1 MKFKILN
8 IALLPNNEELEQRLI
23 PFNVDFVNVI
33 SGASERGKSAII
45 YIIDYC
51 LGSSTS
57 RIPVGLI
64 RNKTNWFCLHIRF
77 DHQEALI
84 CRRSPIH
91 SDKEFYLETGN
102 NISIGKNYKENIS
115 GSNLKNF
122 FRSQLGLSDIPIDST
137 EDEGIAGWGGAISI
151 RDLVSLLYQPQNIIA
166 NSNALFYRTETF
178 QYRERL
184 RKILPYLLNIVNAEI
199 LQKREQLKVLKH
211 EKSIVEK
218 RIAKY
223 SKSQEDWQST
233 LRGYYILCEEYN
245 LLEPGAPSLTS
256 DISTNRLYSLMKY
269 TDVFLSGENKQL
281 PQIEEGISRKISI
294 RINSLMEQQ
303 DMISTNIHRK
313 KSRIVSLGRLQ
324 SANSEYFKRLQDQA
338 DRIHT
343 VDWFLSNIK
352 SNTCFACGNE
362 STNEY
367 LTKVDLVEED
377 IKGIKYKVE
386 DFSKV
391 NSREVLSLEKELLG
405 EEKALNEVR
414 SEINNLN
421 VQDEKLKVRNQSV
434 KRLYSFLGELREV
447 LLNYSR
453 QFTSNDDSSQLL
465 VVKEKI
471 RDLQAILAKNDIAS
485 RRKSIIGKIAKKMT
499 HYAMIMNA
507 EMAEDAFE
515 LDLDEL
521 TIKFFKEK
529 RPSYLWEIGS
539 AHNYL
544 AYHLAT
550 ILAIHEYLSEE
561 STSIVPQFIIFD
573 QPSQVYFPELPEQ
586 GDDDFEEDD
595 LKRVENIFAVFSEF
609 NKRVEGKVQ
618 VIVLEHVGKRNFNK
632 FENVI
637 QLQRWREN
645 GVDSALIPKSWI

>member
-8 IALLPNNEELEQRLI
+8 IALLPNNEELEPRLI

-33 SGASERGKSAII
+33 SGASERGKSALIF
-45 YIIDYC
+45 IIDYC

-77 DHQEALI
+77 NHQEALI

-91 SDKEFYLETGN
+91 SDTEFYLETGD
-102 NISIGKNYKENIS
+102 NISIDNNYEANIS
-115 GSNLKNF
+115 GLNLKNF
-122 FRSQLGLSDIPIDST
+122 FRSQLGLSDIPIESK
-137 EDEGIAGWGGAISI
+137 EDDNIAGWGGAISI

-211 EKSIVEK
+211 EKSIIEK

-233 LRGYYILCEEYN
+233 LRGYYVLCQEYN
-245 LLEPGAPSLTS
+245 LLESGSPISPTN
-256 DISTNRLYSLMKY
+256 ISTNRLYTLMKY
-269 TDVFLSGENKQL
+269 TDVFLSGDSKQL
-281 PQIEEGISRKISI
+281 PRIEEGISKKIST
-294 RINSLMEQQ
+294 RINFLMENQ

-313 KSRIVSLGRLQ
+313 KSRIVSLKRLQ
-324 SANSEYFKRLQDQA
+324 SANSEYFNRLQDQA

-343 VDWFLSNIK
+343 VDWFLSNFK
-352 SNTCFACGNE
+352 SNSCFACGNE
-362 STNEY
+362 TTNEY
-367 LTKVDLVEED
+367 LKKVDLVEED
-377 IKGIKYKVE
+377 IKGIKYKIE

-391 NSREVLSLEKELLG
+391 NSREVLNLEKELLG

-414 SEINNLN
+414 AEINNLN
-421 VQDEKLKVRNQSV
+421 VQDDKLKVRNQSI

-453 QFTSNDDSSQLL
+453 QFTANDDSAKLL
-465 VVKEKI
+465 AVKSKI
-471 RDLQAILAKNDIAS
+471 RELQSNLAKNDVAS

-499 HYAMIMNA
+499 HYAMMMNA

-521 TIKFFKEK
+521 TVKFFKEK
-529 RPSYLWEIGS
+529 KPSYLWEIGS

-561 STSIVPQFIIFD
+561 QTSIVPQFIIFD
-573 QPSQVYFPELPEQ
+573 QPSQVYFPELPEH
-586 GDDDFEEDD
+586 GDEEFEEDD

-609 NKRVEGKVQ
+609 NTRVEGKVQ

-632 FENVI
+632 FDNII
-637 QLQRWREN
+637 QLQRWREH
-645 GVDSALIPKSWI
+645 GVDSALIPENWL